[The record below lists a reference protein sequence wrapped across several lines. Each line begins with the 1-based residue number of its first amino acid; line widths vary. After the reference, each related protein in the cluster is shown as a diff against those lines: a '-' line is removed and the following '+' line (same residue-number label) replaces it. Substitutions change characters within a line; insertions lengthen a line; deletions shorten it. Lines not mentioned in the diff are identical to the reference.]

1 VIEAYL
7 RELRG
12 ALPLLAPRRR
22 ILEEAESHLRD
33 AAGER
38 GEEEAIAAFGP
49 AGEVAARYRPLAA
62 WNRGFVL
69 VAAAL
74 AFPVLQ
80 YPITENSLP
89 PAPWPS
95 ADDMPAEL
103 AWKLEAILWL
113 FPAAFGAALVAAVTW
128 RRTPRLFGVALA
140 TVLALLG
147 TAAVLGSV
155 LAVDWQDR
163 VPWAPPALQL
173 LGPAHL
179 VLVIAASVELIRAAR
194 LSHA

>member
-1 VIEAYL
+1 VIDAYL
-7 RELRG
+7 RELSR
-12 ALPLLAPRRR
+12 ALPWAAPRQR
-22 ILEEAESHLRD
+22 ILAEVDAHLRD
-33 AAGER
+33 AAREN
-38 GEEEAIAAFGP
+38 GEEAAIAAFGP
-49 AGEVAARYRPLAA
+49 PRELAATYRPLAA
-62 WNRGFVL
+62 HRRGL
-69 VAAAL
+69 ALTVASL
-74 AFPVLQ
+74 AFPLLQ

-113 FPAAFGAALVAAVTW
+113 FPVAFAAAIVAAVAHRRWPRVFSAALVAVLVT
-128 RRTPRLFGVALA
+128 LA
-140 TVLALLG
+140 T
-147 TAAVLGSV
+147 AAILGSL

-179 VLVIAASVELIRAAR
+179 VLVAAAAAELLRGAR
-194 LSHA
+194 LSSA